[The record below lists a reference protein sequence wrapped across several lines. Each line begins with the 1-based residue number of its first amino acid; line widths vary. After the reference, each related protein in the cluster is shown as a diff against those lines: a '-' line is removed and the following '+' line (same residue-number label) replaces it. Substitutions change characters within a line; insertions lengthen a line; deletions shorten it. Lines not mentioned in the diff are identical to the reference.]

1 MCVCISLL
9 RVGKFLELMRNF
21 LKNSPLFRK
30 DVLFGVSLLAPE
42 RRRQTV
48 PSEERGFVVV
58 LLLFA
63 MRRSR
68 FVFFDDDI
76 REQRKKGSILF
87 NRIPRDDE
95 EEI

>member
-1 MCVCISLL
+1 
-9 RVGKFLELMRNF
+9 MRNF
-21 LKNSPLFRK
+21 FKNSPQNHPPLFR
-30 DVLFGVSLLAPE
+30 DVLGLSLLAPE

-48 PSEERGFVVV
+48 LSERGFVV
-58 LLLFA
+58 LLFA

-68 FVFFDDDI
+68 FFFFFFDDI
-76 REQRKKGSILF
+76 REQRKGSILF

>member
-1 MCVCISLL
+1 
-9 RVGKFLELMRNF
+9 MRNF

-48 PSEERGFVVV
+48 PSEERGFVV
-58 LLLFA
+58 LFLLFA

-68 FVFFDDDI
+68 FVFFFDDI

-87 NRIPRDDE
+87 NRIPREVE